1 MYKIIGNKIIL
12 TRGDSFYATVTLT
25 NRSTG
30 EPYIPQEG
38 DVIRFG
44 MKKSPFDTECLVTK
58 VIPNDSLL
66 FYLEP
71 DDTKQLQF
79 GVYYY
84 DIELTFANQDKDT
97 FINNETFTLVTEIV

>member
-1 MYKIIGNKIIL
+1 MYTIKGNAITL
-12 TRGDSFYATVTLT
+12 TRGDSFYCQIALKKD
-25 NRSTG
+25 G
-30 EPYIPQEG
+30 EAYIPQEG

-66 FYLEP
+66 LYLEP

-97 FINNETFTLVTEIV
+97 FINNETFTLATEIV